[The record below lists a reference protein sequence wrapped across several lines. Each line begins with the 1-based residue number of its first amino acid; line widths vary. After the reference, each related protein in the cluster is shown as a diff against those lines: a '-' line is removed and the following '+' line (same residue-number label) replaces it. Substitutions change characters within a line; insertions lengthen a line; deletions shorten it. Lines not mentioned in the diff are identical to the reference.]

1 MPKDITETDIKKAL
15 SKVKDLEGR
24 PLDKSPCMQS
34 ISVDEDG
41 IIVLLEVDT
50 DKADKYEPIRQKCE
64 KKLRKLGIKSIKVM
78 LTANK
83 KAPDITAPDGKEP
96 SKMARPPVH
105 ENLKPTNIK
114 HIISVASGKGGVG
127 KSTVAA
133 HLALAMQQQGLKV
146 GLMDADIYGPSIPK
160 IFGLEGYKAQLNE
173 DKKLTPPE
181 AKDGLKLMS
190 IGFLV
195 DPDVP
200 MIWRG
205 PMVQSAVRQFL
216 QDVDWG
222 ELDVLVVDMPPG
234 TGDIQL
240 TMAQKVPQSGAIVV
254 STPQDIALIDA
265 RKAIEMFAKTNV
277 PVLGLVENMSQYIC
291 SNCGHEDHIFGHGT
305 LEKEAKTR
313 GVPLLGTLPL
323 SLDIRVNMDAGA
335 ITPNE
340 HFQEIAKKVRVFL
353 DEEAKMQK
361 QQA

>member
-1 MPKDITETDIKKAL
+1 MPKNITETDIKKAL

-24 PLDKSPCMQS
+24 PLAKSPCLQS
-34 ISVDEDG
+34 ISADDDG
-41 IIVLLEVDT
+41 IIVLLEVDA
-50 DKADKYEPIRQKCE
+50 DKADKYEPVRQKCE
-64 KKLRKLGIKSIKVM
+64 KQLRNLGAESIKVM

-83 KAPDITAPDGKEP
+83 KAPEVSTASGGDKP
-96 SKMARPPVH
+96 KMARPPVH
-105 ENLKPTNIK
+105 ENLKPAGIK

-160 IFGLEGYKAQLNE
+160 VFGLEGYKAQLNE

-181 AKDGLKLMS
+181 TKDGLKLMS

-216 QDVDWG
+216 QDVEWG
-222 ELDVLVVDMPPG
+222 ELDTLVVDMPPG

-277 PVLGLVENMSQYIC
+277 PVLGLIENMSQYIC

-323 SLDIRVNMDAGA
+323 SLDIRMNMDSGD

-353 DEEAKMQK
+353 DEEVKVQK
-361 QQA
+361 Q